1 MNKEGDTMVGIEREG
16 MVGVV
21 ELQKGPH
28 NYVDAESMRA
38 VADGIWS
45 LVKDDT
51 CRAVVIA
58 AEGKSF
64 CAGVNFG
71 SPTGFDISG
80 GTNNADANGEVDPG
94 EAFRGGARMFYDEA
108 LRIYEAP
115 IPVIGAVHGAA
126 VGGGAGL
133 ALACD
138 LRVICP
144 EAFITTNFVKL
155 GIHQGFGLSVTL
167 PELVG
172 PSRALDMFLTGRRV
186 YGEEALT
193 IGLADRC
200 VPRDEVR
207 TAAVAL
213 ATEIAANAPLAVAAV
228 RATLKRGLADRVRE
242 VLKHELEQQAQL
254 TTTSDAA
261 EGIAAVF
268 GRRDPTFTGR

>member
-1 MNKEGDTMVGIEREG
+1 MVGIERVG
-16 MVGVV
+16 MVGIV

-45 LVKDDT
+45 LVKDDA

-71 SPTGFDISG
+71 SPAGFDLSG
-80 GTNNADANGEVDPG
+80 SAENVDGDAAAEVDAGEV
-94 EAFRGGARMFYDEA
+94 FRGGARMFYDEA

-115 IPVIGAVHGAA
+115 IPIIGAVHGAA

-167 PELVG
+167 PELLG

-186 YGEEALT
+186 YGEEALAM
-193 IGLADRC
+193 GLADRC

-242 VLKHELEQQAQL
+242 ILKHELDQQAQL